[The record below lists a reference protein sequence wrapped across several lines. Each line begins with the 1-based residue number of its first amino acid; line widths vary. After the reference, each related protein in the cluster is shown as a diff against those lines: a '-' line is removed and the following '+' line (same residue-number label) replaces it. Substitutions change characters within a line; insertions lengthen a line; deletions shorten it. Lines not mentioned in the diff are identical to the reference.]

1 MKKYIGI
8 LFLCLLLVPFVH
20 AQARLG
26 SSPEAIKQEFSD
38 SKYELD
44 SGYDEDDI
52 YYISLQIGLRSVQHL
67 FGEDNICQVSIITPN
82 TQEELNSM
90 IEEYNKLYVI
100 DSENKWKVQ
109 SSEGTTYVKLVSI
122 EDGPKYFLWSLDEIN
137 WLWY

>member
-52 YYISLQIGLRSVQHL
+52 
-67 FGEDNICQVSIITPN
+67 
-82 TQEELNSM
+82 
-90 IEEYNKLYVI
+90 
-100 DSENKWKVQ
+100 
-109 SSEGTTYVKLVSI
+109 
-122 EDGPKYFLWSLDEIN
+122 
-137 WLWY
+137 